1 VLRRFAYNNLA
12 LTKIYIRIAEVLYFV
27 ITLFL
32 GKKPRII
39 TRNKI
44 KYEVDLSEGINLS
57 LFLFGGFQNH
67 VTKSKLL
74 SIPSDAVIFDI
85 GANFG
90 LMTLPL
96 AQMVPQGKVYSFEPA
111 HYAIEKL
118 KKNLFLNPGLAS
130 RIEVINAFVSTKSTT
145 NPGMKAI
152 ASWKVNSEKLE
163 KHPLNMGSEKPT
175 DGVGSIALDEF
186 CEKENISRLDFIKI
200 DTEGY
205 ESDVLGGA
213 VKTIANY
220 RPQIIF
226 EIGLYSMKERGI
238 DFSFYTIYFEKFG
251 YKFYNA
257 KTGAVITLQN
267 YKNHIPSRATIDI
280 IAIAGK

>member
-1 VLRRFAYNNLA
+1 MLRRFAYNNLA
-12 LTKIYIRIAEVLYFV
+12 LTRIYIRIAEVLYFV

-39 TRNKI
+39 IRNKI

-57 LFLFGGFQNH
+57 LFLFGSFQNH
-67 VTKSKLL
+67 VTQSKLL
-74 SIPSDAVIFDI
+74 SIGADAVIFDV

-90 LMTLPL
+90 VMTLPL
-96 AQMVPQGKVYSFEPA
+96 AQLAPRGKVYSFEPA

-118 KKNLFLNPGLAS
+118 EKNLSLNPGLAN
-130 RIEVINAFVSTKSTT
+130 RIKVINAFVSAKSTH
-145 NPGMKAI
+145 NPAMKAI
-152 ASWKVNSEKLE
+152 ASWKVDHEKLE

-175 DGVGSIALDEF
+175 DGVGSITLDEF

-205 ESDVLGGA
+205 ESDVLEGA
-213 VKTIANY
+213 VNAIARY

-226 EIGLYSMKERGI
+226 EVGQYSMEERGI
-238 DFSFYTIYFEKFG
+238 DFSFYTSYFGKLK
-251 YKFYNA
+251 YKLYNA
-257 KTGAVITLQN
+257 KTGVTITLDN
-267 YKNHIPSRATIDI
+267 YKKHIPSRATIDI
-280 IAIAGK
+280 IAKPE

>member
-12 LTKIYIRIAEVLYFV
+12 LTRIYIRIAEVLYFV

-67 VTKSKLL
+67 VTQSKLL
-74 SIPSDAVIFDI
+74 FIPKDAVIFDV

-96 AQMVPQGKVYSFEPA
+96 AQMAPQGKVYSFEPA
-111 HYAIEKL
+111 HYAIERL
-118 KKNLFLNPGLAS
+118 KRNLSLNPEIAN
-130 RIEVINAFVSTKSTT
+130 RIEVINAFVSAKST
-145 NPGMKAI
+145 NSPGMKAI

-175 DGVGSIALDEF
+175 DGVGSITLDEF

-205 ESDVLGGA
+205 ESDVLEGSA
-213 VKTIANY
+213 KAIALY

-226 EIGLYSMKERGI
+226 EIGLYSMEERGI
-238 DFSFYTIYFEKFG
+238 DFSFYTTYFEKPG
-251 YKFYNA
+251 YKLYNA
-257 KTGAVITLQN
+257 KTGALITLKN
-267 YKNHIPSRATIDI
+267 YKRHIPSRATIDI
-280 IAIAGK
+280 IAITGK